1 MKLCGLI
8 MKTDKTCM
16 ICGLLMKGDE
26 IMEFNK
32 KVLSGICIL
41 FLCLA
46 GCGKNQSSQ
55 GNDSNAPS
63 SDTSSQVSD
72 TTDKDDKKDDQKED
86 AKDENSTSDTNA
98 AGDSSAPSG
107 TNGNGG
113 NAGNGSS
120 TNNSAPSSTSTGNGP
135 SVKIGDKDAQVA
147 WENNETVEALKQLS
161 PLTVQLSPYKGI
173 ELSGNIGTTIPS
185 VYSEMTTS
193 PGDIVLYE
201 GNTIIVVVEPNTCLY
216 TKIGKIT
223 NLSEAELKDLLAQGN
238 VTITL
243 DIQ

>member
-1 MKLCGLI
+1 
-8 MKTDKTCM
+8 
-16 ICGLLMKGDE
+16 
-26 IMEFNK
+26 MEFNK
-32 KVLSGICIL
+32 KVLSGICVL

-55 GNDSNAPS
+55 GNDSNAQS
-63 SDTSSQVSD
+63 SSETSSEVSD
-72 TTDKDDKKDDQKED
+72 TANKDDKKDDQKEA
-86 AKDENSTSDTNA
+86 AKDEANTAEDSNA
-98 AGDSSAPSG
+98 SSES
-107 TNGNGG
+107 NGNGG
-113 NAGNGSS
+113 TAGNGAS
-120 TNNSAPSSTSTGNGP
+120 TNNSAPASTSTGNGL

-161 PLTVQLSPYKGI
+161 PLTVQLSPYKGV

-201 GNTIIVVVEPNTCLY
+201 GNTLIVAVEPNTCLY
-216 TKIGKIT
+216 TKVGRIT

-243 DIQ
+243 NIQ

>member
-1 MKLCGLI
+1 ME
-8 MKTDKTCM
+8 
-16 ICGLLMKGDE
+16 GDE

-32 KVLSGICIL
+32 KVLSGICVL

-55 GNDSNAPS
+55 GNDSNAQS
-63 SDTSSQVSD
+63 SSETSSEVSD
-72 TTDKDDKKDDQKED
+72 TANKDDKKDDQKEA
-86 AKDENSTSDTNA
+86 AKDEANTAEDGNASSD
-98 AGDSSAPSG
+98 S
-107 TNGNGG
+107 NGNGG
-113 NAGNGSS
+113 TAGNGAS
-120 TNNSAPSSTSTGNGP
+120 TNNSAPASTSTGNGL
-135 SVKIGDKDAQVA
+135 SVKIGDKDAQIA
-147 WENNETVEALKQLS
+147 WEDNETVEALKQLS
-161 PLTVQLSPYKGI
+161 PLTVQLSPYKGV

-201 GNTIIVVVEPNTCLY
+201 GNTLIVAVEPNTCLY
-216 TKIGKIT
+216 TKVGRIT

-243 DIQ
+243 NIQ